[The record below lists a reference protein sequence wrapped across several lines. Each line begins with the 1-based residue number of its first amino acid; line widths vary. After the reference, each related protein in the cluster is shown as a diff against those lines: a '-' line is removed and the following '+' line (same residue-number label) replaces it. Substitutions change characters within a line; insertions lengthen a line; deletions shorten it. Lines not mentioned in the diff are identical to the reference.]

1 MNGFEN
7 EKTIIE
13 KIIKRDEKALFEVYT
28 TYKQS
33 IFNFIYRQIRDYHS
47 AEEITQD
54 VFFDFIESLRN
65 FRGESK
71 IKTFLFSIAKNKI
84 IDHIRKKKLK
94 KILFSALS
102 PFVVESIATVVM
114 DDELEKKEVSRKIK
128 QVLDNLPNDYRV
140 ILRLKY
146 IQGEKI
152 KEIAQKLS
160 MNFKAAESLLFRARK
175 AFVKVF
181 QKTS

>member
-1 MNGFEN
+1 MNQYED
-7 EKTIIE
+7 EKQIIE
-13 KIIKRDEKALFEVYT
+13 CIVKRDEKALFQLFNAYRQPV
-28 TYKQS
+28 
-33 IFNFIYRQIRDYHS
+33 FNFIHRQIRDYQT

-71 IKTFLFSIAKNKI
+71 IKTFLFSIAKHKV
-84 IDHIRKKKLK
+84 IDYIRKKKLK
-94 KILFSALS
+94 KVLFSALS

-114 DDELEKKEVSRKIK
+114 DDELEKKEVACKIK

-175 AFVKVF
+175 AFVRVF